1 MKELIKK
8 INDLQLQLNI
18 QLASKYEKYI
28 DNQLTAKQLLILEL
42 IYDGTTS
49 AKELAVKLN
58 VSTSAISQLL
68 NKLENNG
75 YISRTIDND
84 NRRKIQLH
92 LTEKSKNY
100 FEKMIALE
108 EKVNGSLYEKLP
120 VEDLQHLV
128 RILEKLTQIVGVDAN
143 GMD

>member
-42 IYDGTTS
+42 IYDGITS